1 MSFLLSIPS
10 APFQVSRCGR
20 QSQLMLA
27 SRIVSVSAF
36 LAVFPFETAQVLVS
50 EARSLP
56 PHGVDSFLFAQI
68 GWPTLPAVVSV
79 WAAAPVTVA
88 PFSSVLASG
97 SARGLGT
104 AHPDGHAVFLS
115 VFAVSPLPATLIPS
129 RCCCPKLAFVSSRR

>member
-1 MSFLLSIPS
+1 MSCFLSIPS
-10 APFQVSRCGR
+10 APFQASRCGR

-27 SRIVSVSAF
+27 SRTISVSAF
-36 LAVFPFETAQVLVS
+36 LAGFPFETAQVLVS

-56 PHGVDSFLFAQI
+56 PHGVDSFLSAQL
-68 GWPTLPAVVSV
+68 GWLRLPAVVSV
-79 WAAAPVTVA
+79 WAAAPVMVA

-115 VFAVSPLPATLIPS
+115 VFAESPIPATLIPS
-129 RCCCPKLAFVSSRR
+129 CCCCPRLAFVSSRR